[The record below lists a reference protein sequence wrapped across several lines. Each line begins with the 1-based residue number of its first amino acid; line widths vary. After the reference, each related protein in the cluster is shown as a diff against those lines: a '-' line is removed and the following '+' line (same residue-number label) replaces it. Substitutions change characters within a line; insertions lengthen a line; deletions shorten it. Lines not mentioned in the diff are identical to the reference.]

1 MTNKSFYIIPR
12 IGGIAYLN
20 IGKAACSSI
29 LLALSRM
36 RLNSEF
42 QPPREILEDGSE
54 PIHGFSPIYAHMEH
68 FLCRWLFDYPP
79 LPKSIIRFS
88 FVRNPY
94 DRFYSFYK
102 SKICNGQTPGK
113 YYERFGIKRGCSF
126 EECIHIITAI
136 DPELLEHHA
145 TPQSILIR
153 DGNKL
158 LVDFIG
164 KVEEFS
170 YDWPVIQKITG
181 LNLDLQHANVAT
193 GHKKT
198 LYTEKLKEKI
208 FFYYYDD
215 FKLFGYNSELGHIDG
230 SSIAIELKR
239 QKNHHLSR
247 LKLKE
252 LQIILKNSSD
262 NVRHLAEKFNED
274 QNKFDIFYNNQDEL
288 FRELLLKVQFH
299 LEAKIENQKNDQ
311 EINRD
316 IFIKINSQLEKT
328 KNEIICLQE
337 KNENLI
343 RFNKIQTESFEKQN
357 ESIKKQNES
366 ILKKSELAENT
377 LKRFFLTEY
386 ESIKKQNESI
396 LKKSELAENTLKRFF
411 LTEYAHSRKS
421 IWMKLYRTLRYPKL
435 NERKFLRDSG
445 FVDPYYYYRIYP
457 DVISGG
463 MTAVD
468 HYLRYGAQEGRNP
481 SENFNTLKYLVEH
494 PEIVRKGIN
503 PLVHFIIHRKA

>member
-29 LLALSRM
+29 LIALSQM
-36 RLNSEF
+36 RKKNDFS
-42 QPPREILEDGSE
+42 PPTKLLEDGSE
-54 PIHGFSPIYAHMEH
+54 PIHGFSPPYAHLEH
-68 FLCRWLFDYPP
+68 FFCRWPLDYPP
-79 LPKSIIRFS
+79 LPESIIRFS

-102 SKICNGQTPGK
+102 SKICKGQTPSK
-113 YYERFGIKRGCSF
+113 YYERFGIKRGCTF
-126 EECIHIITAI
+126 EECIHKITAI
-136 DPELLEHHA
+136 EPELLEHHA
-145 TPQSILIR
+145 TPQSMLIR

-164 KVEEFS
+164 KVEEFF
-170 YDWPVIQKITG
+170 YDWSVIQKITG
-181 LNLDLQHANVAT
+181 FKLDLQHANVTA
-193 GHKKT
+193 GYKKT
-198 LYTEKLKEKI
+198 LYNEKLKEKI
-208 FFYYYDD
+208 YYYYYDD
-215 FKLFGYNSELGHIDG
+215 FKLFGYDSGLYAKERSSNS
-230 SSIAIELKR
+230 IELKR
-239 QKNHHLSR
+239 QNNYHLSR
-247 LKLKE
+247 LKLNE
-252 LQIILKNSSD
+252 LQVILKKSSD

-357 ESIKKQNES
+357 ESIKKQNEF
-366 ILKKSELAENT
+366 ILKKTELAERA
-377 LKRFFLTEY
+377 LKRFLL
-386 ESIKKQNESI
+386 S
-396 LKKSELAENTLKRFF
+396 
-411 LTEYAHSRKS
+411 EYAHSRKS
-421 IWMKLYRTLRYPKL
+421 IWMKLYRALRFPKL
-435 NERKFLRDSG
+435 YKTKYLRDSG
-445 FVDPYYYYRIYP
+445 LVDPYYYFKNYP

-463 MTAVD
+463 MTAAD

-481 SENFNTLKYLVEH
+481 SENFNTLKYLIEH
-494 PEIVRKGIN
+494 PEIVREGLN
-503 PLVHFIIHRKA
+503 PLVHFILNR